1 MGAPLQLVV
10 HLLEAQRHGK
20 AGIETVLGAVEQGH
34 HRQLGERH
42 RDEFSFK
49 SVEEALG
56 SNAPHRHT
64 TGTDTERAADFRR
77 SFCQSAGMMS
87 CQFG

>member
-56 SNAPHRHT
+56 
-64 TGTDTERAADFRR
+64 
-77 SFCQSAGMMS
+77 Q
-87 CQFG
+87 